1 MQPDE
6 GLFTRQMPG
15 DRYRRQTDPVLQ
27 LENINVSFEGFKA
40 LTDLTLNI
48 GVGELRCII
57 GPNGA
62 GKTTLMDVITGKTRP
77 QSGKALYD
85 QTTDLTTLDPIN
97 IARQGIGRKFQKPTV
112 FEALTVE
119 ENLELAMKNDKSV
132 WASLRARLSSE
143 QRDRIDEML
152 ELLRLRAER
161 SRRAGMLSHGQKQ
174 FLEIGMLLV
183 QEPHLLLLD
192 EPAAGM
198 TDAETEYTAELFRT
212 LAGKHSLMVV
222 EHDMG
227 FVETIADHVTVLHQG
242 RVLAEGS
249 LREVQ
254 ANEQVI
260 DVYLGR

>member
-1 MQPDE
+1 MQPAE
-6 GLFTRQMPG
+6 GLFTRQLPG
-15 DRYRRQTDPVLQ
+15 DRFRDQTDPVLQ
-27 LENINVSFEGFKA
+27 LESINVNFDGFQA
-40 LTDLTLNI
+40 LTDLSLNI
-48 GVGELRCII
+48 GVGELRCVI

-77 QSGKALYD
+77 QSGRAIYD
-85 QTTDLTTLDPIN
+85 QSIDLTALEPAA
-97 IARQGIGRKFQKPTV
+97 IARLGIGRKFQKPTV
-112 FEALTVE
+112 FEALTVW
-119 ENLELAMKNDKSV
+119 ENLELAMKGDKSV
-132 WASLRARLSSE
+132 WASLRARLTSE
-143 QRDRIDEML
+143 QSDRISEML
-152 ELLRLRAER
+152 TLLRLSAER
-161 SRRAGMLSHGQKQ
+161 DRCAGMLSHGQKQ

-198 TDAETEYTAELFRT
+198 TDAETEYSAELFRT

-260 DVYLGR
+260 EVYLGR